1 MNKQHELANQALRM
15 ADAIFRDGRIKDA
28 EDWAEM
34 EAELKWEMDEK
45 KIEGED
51 RKVILDTVKKRWY

>member
-1 MNKQHELANQALRM
+1 MNKQHELANQALKI
-15 ADAIFRDGRIKDA
+15 ADVIFSDGRIKDA

-51 RKVILDTVKKRWY
+51 RKVILDTVRERWY

>member
-15 ADAIFRDGRIKDA
+15 ADAIFTDGRIKDA

-51 RKVILDTVKKRWY
+51 RKIILNTIKKQWY

>member
-15 ADAIFRDGRIKDA
+15 ANTIFNNGRIKDA

-51 RKVILDTVKKRWY
+51 RKVILNTVKKRWY